1 MQIHAHSQKKKNK
14 KKIRLTSMKACFFLP
29 VLLLFSLSFKAHLC
43 RGSDTIFPGQS
54 LSGNQ
59 TIRSDGGTFE
69 LGFFTPGNSRNYYI
83 GIWYGRLP
91 TKTVVWVANR
101 NQPLSDPSSSTLQLS
116 HEGKLVLLTQSR
128 TEIWSTNVSSNIPNS
143 TVSVL
148 LDNGNLVVRGNSN
161 SSSVAWQSFDH
172 PTDTWLPGGRIGYS
186 KLTNEKIFL
195 TPWRNPENPAPG
207 IFSIEVELN
216 GTSHVLLWNHTKM
229 YWSSGEWTGKNFVN
243 APEIERDYYI
253 KNYRYVRTENESYF
267 TYDAGVPTAFT
278 RLLVDYTGQFKQ
290 FVWGKDFTQWTILWM
305 RPTLQCE
312 VYGFCGAFS
321 SCNTQKEPLCECMQG
336 FEPTMLK
343 DWQLE
348 DHSDGC
354 VRETPLQCGNGGND
368 TFFVISNTAFPVD
381 PEKLT
386 VPKPEE
392 CEKTCLSNC
401 SCTAYAYDNGCLI
414 WKGALFNLQKLHADD
429 EGGRDFHVR
438 IAASELGETGTNATR
453 AKTTRE
459 KVTWILIGTIGGFFL
474 VFSIVLILL
483 HRRQRRTFGPLGAGD
498 NSLVLFKYKD
508 LQSATKNF
516 SEKLGEG
523 AFGSVFKGTLPNS
536 AAIAVKKLKNLMQ
549 EEKQFRTEVRSMG
562 TIQHANLVRLRGFCA
577 KASKRC
583 LVFDYMPNGSLE
595 SHLFQR
601 DSKTLDWKTRYSI
614 AIGTARGL
622 AYLHEKCRDCIIH
635 CDIKPENILLDT
647 EFNPKMADFGL
658 AKLMGRDFSR
668 VLTTMRGTIGYLAPE
683 WLSGE
688 AITPKADV
696 FSYGMLLLEII
707 SGRRNR
713 NLLDDGTNDYYPIRA
728 ANTVNRG
735 HNFLTLLDKR
745 LEGNADMEDLTRACK
760 VACWCIQDDEK
771 DRPTMGQI
779 VRVLEG
785 VYEMGTPP
793 IPCFFQ
799 QFFPRNTADSA
810 IIYQEASSSSNSYL
824 SMSLK

>member
-1 MQIHAHSQKKKNK
+1 MA
-14 KKIRLTSMKACFFLP
+14 T
-29 VLLLFSLSFKAHLC
+29 
-43 RGSDTIFPGQS
+43 DTIFPGQI

-69 LGFFTPGNSRNYYI
+69 LGFFTPGNSSNYYI
-83 GIWYGRLP
+83 GMWYGRLP

-101 NQPLSDPSSSTLQLS
+101 DQPLSDPSSSTLQLS
-116 HEGKLVLLTQSR
+116 HDGRLVLLKESR
-128 TEIWSTNVSSNIPNS
+128 TEIWSTDVNSTTPNS
-143 TVSVL
+143 TIAVL
-148 LDNGNLVVRGNSN
+148 LDNGNLVIRGRSN
-161 SSSVAWQSFDH
+161 SSSVLWQSFDH
-172 PTDTWLPGGRIGYS
+172 PTDTWLPGGKIGDS
-186 KLTNEKIFL
+186 KHGKGKIVL
-195 TPWRNPENPAPG
+195 TPWRSPENPATG
-207 IFSIEVELN
+207 IFSVDVGPN
-216 GTSHVLLWNHTKM
+216 GTSHILLWNHTKI

-243 APEIERDYYI
+243 VPELDKTI
-253 KNYRYVRTENESYF
+253 SYF
-267 TYDAGVPTAFT
+267 TYDAGVPTAVT
-278 RLLVDYTGQFKQ
+278 RFLLDYTGQLKQ
-290 FVWGKDFTQWTILWM
+290 FVWGEGFTQWTIFWT

-321 SCNTQKEPLCECMQG
+321 SCNNQKEPLCECMQG
-336 FEPTMLK
+336 FEPTVLK
-343 DWQLE
+343 DWELE

-354 VRETPLQCGNGGND
+354 VRKTPLECGNGGND
-368 TFFVISNTAFPVD
+368 TFFVISNTVFPVD
-381 PEKLT
+381 SENLT
-386 VPKPEE
+386 VTTSEE
-392 CEKTCLSNC
+392 CEKACLSNC

-414 WKGALFNLQKLHADD
+414 WKGDLFNLRKLQDD
-429 EGGRDFHVR
+429 NEGGKDLHVR
-438 IAASELGETGTNATR
+438 IAASELVETGTNITREKAT
-453 AKTTRE
+453 TE
-459 KVTWILIGTIGGFFL
+459 KVTWILIGTIGGFLLLFG
-474 VFSIVLILL
+474 ILL
-483 HRRQRRTFGPLGAGD
+483 VVFCRRHRRPNKALEAAED
-498 NSLVLFKYKD
+498 SLVLFKYRD
-508 LQSATKNF
+508 LRKATKNFSEKLGEGGFGSVFKGTLPNSTNF

-647 EFNPKMADFGL
+647 EFNPKVADFGL
-658 AKLMGRDFSR
+658 AKFMGRDFSR

-793 IPCFFQ
+793 IPCF
-799 QFFPRNTADSA
+799 
-810 IIYQEASSSSNSYL
+810 SSNFSQEIQL
-824 SMSLK
+824 TAPLFTRRFLPAQTHTSA